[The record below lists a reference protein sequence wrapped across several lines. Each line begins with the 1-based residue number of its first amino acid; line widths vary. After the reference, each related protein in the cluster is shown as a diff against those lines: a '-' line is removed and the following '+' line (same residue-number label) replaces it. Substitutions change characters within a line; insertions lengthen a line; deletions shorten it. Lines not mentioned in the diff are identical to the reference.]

1 MHKVTTKAHVR
12 EYRSV
17 YMYNAFHF
25 GGLSVC
31 SRAAQD
37 PQPDSSN
44 HTREELMIPIP
55 IALNMFETNG
65 HYERSCDRSC
75 DRSFDSNMLIGSS
88 KHTDC
93 FAITLHLSLCM
104 YMHRSTLVA
113 YKAGEGAAPPRAPRH
128 LDL

>member
-12 EYRSV
+12 EYRNV
-17 YMYNAFHF
+17 YMYNACHF

-37 PQPDSSN
+37 PQPGSSN
-44 HTREELMIPIP
+44 HIREELMIPIP
-55 IALNMFETNG
+55 IALNMFETKEN
-65 HYERSCDRSC
+65 YERSCDRSC
-75 DRSFDSNMLIGSS
+75 DSNMLIGSS

-104 YMHRSTLVA
+104 YMHRSTLVLNTS
-113 YKAGEGAAPPRAPRH
+113 RAFS
-128 LDL
+128 